1 MTDNLTGVWDGTYV
15 QSQIGIVTFLATL
28 IDSGGALGGNVTEPC
43 ILPSCLVGGTH
54 NASIVG
60 HRSGSAVSFI
70 KRYEPS
76 GCGYDTV
83 FYEGVVNADATEI
96 DGALEAAR
104 AVWNISDGSLNQACT
119 IDRNRRADQRAGA
132 LASSPGERSDIRCSS
147 RPA

>member
-15 QSQIGIVTFLATL
+15 QSQVGMVTFLATL

-43 ILPSCLVGGTH
+43 ILPRCLVGGTH
-54 NASIVG
+54 NASIAG

-96 DGALEAAR
+96 DGRWRLPGLSGTFLMVRSTKPATAVVAEERTKERAR
-104 AVWNISDGSLNQACT
+104 
-119 IDRNRRADQRAGA
+119 
-132 LASSPGERSDIRCSS
+132 
-147 RPA
+147 

>member
-96 DGALEAAR
+96 DGRWRLPGLSGTFLMVRSTKPAQSIAAE
-104 AVWNISDGSLNQACT
+104 
-119 IDRNRRADQRAGA
+119 
-132 LASSPGERSDIRCSS
+132 ERIKE
-147 RPA
+147 PAR